1 MSTLKAAIALT
12 PFCPLLGSGNRCSSS
27 GATQGA
33 AATGITQGLRKR
45 PGGALWNIESVGSVS
60 NAWTKNSFELSV
72 QEKSTIIGWAVD
84 QEAKAAAGGVE
95 IVIDR
100 SEEHT

>member
-1 MSTLKAAIALT
+1 MPTLKAAVAIALL
-12 PFCPLLGSGNRCSSS
+12 CLLLGCGKPSSS
-27 GATQGA
+27 STSTQVP

-45 PGGALWNIESVGSVS
+45 SGGVLWNIESVGPVS

-84 QEAKAAAGGVE
+84 QESKAAAGGVE
-95 IVIDR
+95 IVIDGV
-100 SEEHT
+100 T